1 LIDQSVDRW
10 TNLKASIKQMQMN
23 APDGVFYKVLFL
35 GMSPHHPHLSS
46 ADIQDDTVKDGTTT
60 LPINME
66 LK

>member
-1 LIDQSVDRW
+1 
-10 TNLKASIKQMQMN
+10 MQMN